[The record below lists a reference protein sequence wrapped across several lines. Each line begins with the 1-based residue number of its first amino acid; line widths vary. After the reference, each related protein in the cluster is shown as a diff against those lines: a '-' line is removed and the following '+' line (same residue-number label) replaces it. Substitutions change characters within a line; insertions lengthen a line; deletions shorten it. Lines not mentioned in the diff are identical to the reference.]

1 MPRNPKCRR
10 ICMEPACR
18 EFSAEG
24 SQRRIP
30 ISMEEVESLR
40 LCDMEGFS
48 QDEAAAQMNVS
59 RGTLQR
65 ILYSARQ
72 KTASALV
79 RGHGLSIGGGHYE
92 ITPGECGWK
101 RCHSCRGHQIKYH
114 DSLAEP
120 PEKGRLFMKIA
131 VTTENGTVFQHFG
144 KTKAFTLYTAQDG
157 AITEKALLDAGEA
170 GHSALATLLAENSVD
185 VLICGG
191 IGAGAK
197 EALKSCG
204 IQLVAG
210 ASGDV
215 DAAAK
220 AFLEGSL
227 VHDDTFQ
234 CHHHDHDHGEG
245 HTCGGHGHEHGH
257 DHHCGGHCHG

>member
-79 RGHGLSIGGGHYE
+79 RGHGLSVGGGHYE

-101 RCHSCRGHQIKYH
+101 RFHSCR
-114 DSLAEP
+114 
-120 PEKGRLFMKIA
+120 
-131 VTTENGTVFQHFG
+131 
-144 KTKAFTLYTAQDG
+144 
-157 AITEKALLDAGEA
+157 
-170 GHSALATLLAENSVD
+170 
-185 VLICGG
+185 
-191 IGAGAK
+191 
-197 EALKSCG
+197 
-204 IQLVAG
+204 
-210 ASGDV
+210 
-215 DAAAK
+215 
-220 AFLEGSL
+220 
-227 VHDDTFQ
+227 
-234 CHHHDHDHGEG
+234 
-245 HTCGGHGHEHGH
+245 
-257 DHHCGGHCHG
+257 